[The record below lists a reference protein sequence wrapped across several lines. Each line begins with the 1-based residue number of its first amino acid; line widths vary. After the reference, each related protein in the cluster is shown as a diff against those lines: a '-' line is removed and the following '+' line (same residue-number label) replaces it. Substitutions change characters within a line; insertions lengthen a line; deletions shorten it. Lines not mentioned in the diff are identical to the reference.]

1 MRRIVATLAVIA
13 LLFSVGSAWAD
24 DNSEANKLF
33 VEAVKL
39 VNSAENIEDPIKKA
53 DALEEALAMLNE
65 IVDDYPTTDLA
76 VKLISEQSVGIISL
90 ASVRLAVKKLT
101 ERIEKNT
108 RRIEKNTR
116 LCWSLPKSD
125 PKKCIF
131 FYDVEWPLT
140 IDTPLDLQALF
151 QAAEEGR
158 AGAQNTLGI
167 LYAIGEGVE
176 RNTEKSVMW
185 WLIAYKNKHP
195 YASENLEP
203 MKFAG
208 LYTQSA
214 VKLADEWWEEHN
226 D

>member
-1 MRRIVATLAVIA
+1 MRRILATLAVVGA
-13 LLFSVGSAWAD
+13 LLFSAGSTWAD
-24 DNSEANKLF
+24 DNSEANELF

-39 VNSAENIEDPIKKA
+39 VKSAEIAEELEEKTDS
-53 DALEEALAMLNE
+53 LEEALGKLNE
-65 IVDDYPTTDLA
+65 IVEDYPSTDLA
-76 VKLISEQSVGIISL
+76 VKLISGQSVGIISL
-90 ASVRLAVKKLT
+90 ASVRRVVKKLT
-101 ERIEKNT
+101 ERIEEG
-108 RRIEKNTR
+108 IEKNTR
-116 LCWSLPKSD
+116 LCWSLPKLDS
-125 PKKCIF
+125 KKCIF

-167 LYAIGEGVE
+167 LYAIGEIVE
-176 RNTEKSVMW
+176 RNTEKAVMW

-195 YASENLEP
+195 YAFENLEP
-203 MKFAG
+203 MKLAG

-214 VKLADEWWEEHN
+214 VKLADEWWEENN